1 MLLGKESGR
10 EAPARFRLDGYKYLV
25 EEMLDQ
31 LYGPEKALYK
41 VRADDGNPLFS
52 ANRRPR
58 LTAPGISY
66 RFGNCQSSPSESAAE
81 PKLVDFLRFN
91 SRIALLL
98 TQRPVGSRKSLRHY
112 VSGESTLS
120 MR

>member
-1 MLLGKESGR
+1 VLLGKESGR